1 MYDAGVCQICRKK
14 NGADFSQSAITCFE
28 IGRGGEEGG
37 PARGWS
43 GGRLPPGRALV
54 SMTGTRG
61 VRGEASPR
69 PGEAR
74 LVRTQRVFCLFESV
88 RNWVSC
94 HGGTVF
100 FDGIIIFLNRFFC
113 ADAADERVLEV
124 RWGFSSDEVS
134 RFSSPRRGVVVW
146 RARTVRVGCDITRV
160 FVRSSGIQCVIDGHG
175 CGCFCCSTGCCWWH
189 GRIECVIDGHE

>member
-14 NGADFSQSAITCFE
+14 SRADFSQSAITCFE

-37 PARGWS
+37 PARGGS

-74 LVRTQRVFCLFESV
+74 L
-88 RNWVSC
+88 
-94 HGGTVF
+94 G
-100 FDGIIIFLNRFFC
+100 
-113 ADAADERVLEV
+113 
-124 RWGFSSDEVS
+124 
-134 RFSSPRRGVVVW
+134 
-146 RARTVRVGCDITRV
+146 VRVY
-160 FVRSSGIQCVIDGHG
+160 
-175 CGCFCCSTGCCWWH
+175 
-189 GRIECVIDGHE
+189 DGHEGGPERERGGSGGRIPPARGGSGGRLPPGRA